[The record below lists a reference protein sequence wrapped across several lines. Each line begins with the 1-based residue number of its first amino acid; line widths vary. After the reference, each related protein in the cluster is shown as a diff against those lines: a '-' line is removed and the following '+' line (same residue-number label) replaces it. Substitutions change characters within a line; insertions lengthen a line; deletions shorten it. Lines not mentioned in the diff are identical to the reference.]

1 MNRFEFARPT
11 SVADAVA
18 LLSEKHDETSVLAG
32 GTDLLSL
39 MKDFV
44 VEPKRLVS
52 LMGIEELRGSAIGT
66 GKGNPGAIALGA
78 TTTLDALLANA
89 DVEDACGPPSGRR
102 PAGVKSPQ
110 LRADGDDRRRAPAA
124 AALLVLPS
132 RPRAPAPS

>member
-18 LLSEKHDETSVLAG
+18 LLSDEHDESVPLAG

-52 LMGIEELRGSAIGT
+52 LMGIEEMHGMAVGT
-66 GKGNPGAIALGA
+66 GTGNPGTITFGA
-78 TTTLDALLANA
+78 TMTLD
-89 DVEDACGPPSGRR
+89 
-102 PAGVKSPQ
+102 
-110 LRADGDDRRRAPAA
+110 
-124 AALLVLPS
+124 
-132 RPRAPAPS
+132 